1 MRFLKESADKDMLAE
16 PLPALDTSL
25 HKHKGQYI
33 GQACLFQEL
42 HHAHTSGTY
51 SVWSLGRDVQV
62 PVVTPPSRGHP
73 VRTLHTTQVENKSG
87 VVAGVKEMT
96 QQNLALSKSRA

>member
-62 PVVTPPSRGHP
+62 PVVTPSSTGHP
-73 VRTLHTTQVENKSG
+73 VRTLHTIRE
-87 VVAGVKEMT
+87 
-96 QQNLALSKSRA
+96 